1 MKFGLG
7 TSSEKNGIPRIESV
21 TPAAAIPGGEVE
33 IRGGGF
39 STRAQLRPVVR
50 FGETEATLALA
61 SPQRLVAR
69 VPEGASGG
77 VVRGGTPEH
86 ENQPFSVPV
95 GVEIADNLHP
105 LGNPALGS
113 AWKLPGTVRQP

>member
-50 FGETEATLALA
+50 FG
-61 SPQRLVAR
+61 
-69 VPEGASGG
+69 
-77 VVRGGTPEH
+77 
-86 ENQPFSVPV
+86 
-95 GVEIADNLHP
+95 
-105 LGNPALGS
+105 
-113 AWKLPGTVRQP
+113 